1 MMVLAAMAGG
11 IGLLR
16 FYLMCLDHIAV
27 DGLEDDEAA
36 EATEDSVLV
45 TTIIEA
51 KMEAIE
57 EAMGRKGQ

>member
-1 MMVLAAMAGG
+1 M
-11 IGLLR
+11 LR
-16 FYLMCLDHIAV
+16 FYLTCLDHLAV
-27 DGLEDDEAA
+27 DGLEDDAAA

-57 EAMGRKGQ
+57 EAVGRKRQ